1 MFVIC
6 STGARNEWGAKIA
19 LQIDFELKKPKN
31 HPHDLTKSYKKPFKT
46 YKKVK
51 KSY

>member
-19 LQIDFELKKPKN
+19 LQIDFELKTFN
-31 HPHDLTKSYKKPFKT
+31 ITHTK
-46 YKKVK
+46 
-51 KSY
+51 